1 MRIEENT
8 IIIAPSPLHLR
19 IYEEIIAQKG
29 SCLNVS
35 VLSLEAYISRNLKQ
49 TRPSTAAILY
59 SYRQALST
67 LSQTNTFYSS
77 RSDCD
82 FLKDCNEF
90 MTYAKLYDIQQF
102 PQETKR
108 DQDLYEVI
116 EKLMPIE
123 LWVEEAKTTV
133 YPDAT
138 ALRILKTEFNPLQA
152 YWVSMLEKQG
162 AKLIDTQKHQRFY
175 YWATSNP
182 HKEKEVCADALVKN
196 QLKAENTLIALADDQ
211 QKYALAQALESR
223 RIPYTFVHEETDSKI
238 LNQWR
243 AALHYLADPNQ
254 ANLMNVLK
262 VMFPTTGYDLRRYLD
277 LFGDQPIALKDM
289 PYQEN
294 PLISQTDFDDLVSLE
309 MAVSPWLGKL
319 KEIRSW
325 TLKSMGIIGAMI
337 MDQTPE
343 PSEDDVR
350 IYSGVLDGWN
360 QIKQYVHQPEDL
372 EIFIRSLDALHPS
385 SALPEWKGVLIGGRD
400 LVCNLFDNVFYLGA
414 DASNFPTNVARS
426 GVFDEEYV
434 AKLDFPTLDVRM
446 SEHLETLKSVLMQPE
461 SVYFLMAQT
470 DYEGKSIEHSHEL
483 TLWLE
488 ALPKFKNSAQ
498 SSINLRPSFQIKNMQ
513 SQVFFEKENQKVRT
527 HSRQLKAYED
537 CPLQNMLQYGLQL
550 KKPTVRKD
558 VLHLRAQIIPTL
570 IQYCQQI
577 GKPYQEV
584 TPTEVRAFVEQQF
597 QFARKIFLQ
606 RKAELDALAIK
617 TEKQLIWVLQNIQT
631 IGKEIP
637 YILVPGEYQ
646 LDIEETLQGIPFQ
659 IEGSLANANSRHA
672 IFNLYAPEQNGFE
685 GPSGT
690 LDLSLQPK
698 AQSSA
703 AFSISYGRG
712 AQANAVAITYEQGAA
727 SAQVDYLKQAI
738 VAQNF
743 EPSQQPLMQA
753 LTKKVPTYQK
763 REEQLL
769 NQAQGY
775 AQAMKENEFMP
786 YHKSTACTTC
796 AYRAICRNAAIE
808 RGE

>member
-1 MRIEENT
+1 MQIEENT

-29 SCLNVS
+29 SCLNVT
-35 VLSLEAYISRNLKQ
+35 VLSLEAYISRHLKR
-49 TRPSTAAILY
+49 TRPSTAAVLY
-59 SYRQALST
+59 SYRQALET
-67 LSQTNTFYSS
+67 LSKTNTFYSS
-77 RSDCD
+77 RNDYD

-90 MTYAKLYDIQQF
+90 MTYAKLYDIENF

-123 LWVEEAKTTV
+123 LWIEEAKTIV
-133 YPDAT
+133 YSDAP

-152 YWVSMLEKQG
+152 YWVNMLQKQG
-162 AKLIDTQKHQRFY
+162 AKLIDTPKHQRFY

-182 HKEKEVCADALVKN
+182 HKEKEVCADAIVKN
-196 QLKAENTLIALADDQ
+196 KLKAEHTLISLADDQ

-223 RIPYTFVHEETDSKI
+223 RIPYTFVHEETESKI

-243 AALHYLADPNQ
+243 AALHYLCDPNP

-262 VMFPTTGYDLRRYLD
+262 VMFPITGYDLRRYLD
-277 LFGDQPIALKDM
+277 LFGDQPTSLKEM
-289 PYQEN
+289 LYQEN
-294 PLISQTDFDDLVSLE
+294 PLISQNDFNDLVSLE

-325 TLKSMGIIGAMI
+325 TLKSMGEIGAMI

-360 QIKQYVHQPEDL
+360 QIKQYVQQPSDL

-400 LVCNLFDNVFYLGA
+400 LVCALFENVFYLGA
-414 DASNFPTNVARS
+414 DAANWPTNVARS

-434 AKLDFPTLDVRM
+434 EKLDFPTLEERM
-446 SEHLETLKSVLMQPE
+446 NEHLEASKSVLMQPE

-470 DYEGKSIEHSHEL
+470 DYDGKSIEHSHEL

-513 SQVFFEKENQKVRT
+513 SQVFFERGNQKVQT
-527 HSRQLKAYED
+527 HSRQLKAYDD

-558 VLHLRAQIIPTL
+558 VLRLQAQIIPTL
-570 IQYCQQI
+570 IQHCQQL
-577 GKPYQEV
+577 GKPYQEI
-584 TPTEVRAFVEQQF
+584 TQKEVNEFVEQQF
-597 QFARKIFLQ
+597 QFARKIFLH
-606 RKAELDALAIK
+606 RKDEIDALAIK
-617 TEKQLIWVLQNIQT
+617 TTKQLVWVLQNIQS
-631 IGKEIP
+631 IGKDIP

-646 LDIEETLQGIPFQ
+646 LNIEETLQGIPFQ
-659 IEGSLANANSRHA
+659 IGGSLANANSRHA
-672 IFNLYAPEQNGFE
+672 IFNLYPSEQNGFSE
-685 GPSGT
+685 PSGT

-698 AQSSA
+698 AQSNA
-703 AFSISYGRG
+703 AYSISYGRG
-712 AQANAVAITYEQGAA
+712 AQANAIATTYEQGAA

-743 EPSQQPLMQA
+743 EPSPNTLMQT

-775 AQAMKENEFMP
+775 AQAMKDNEFLP

>member
-1 MRIEENT
+1 MQIEENT

-29 SCLNVS
+29 SCLNVT
-35 VLSLEAYISRNLKQ
+35 VLSLEAYIRRNLKR
-49 TRPSTAAILY
+49 TRPSTASVLY
-59 SYRQALST
+59 SYRQVLENLS
-67 LSQTNTFYSS
+67 LENTFYSS
-77 RSDCD
+77 RNDYD

-90 MTYAKLYDIQQF
+90 MTYAKLYDIHEF

-108 DQDLYEVI
+108 DRDLYEII

-123 LWVEEAKTTV
+123 LWIEEAKSTN
-133 YPDAT
+133 YPDASS
-138 ALRILKTEFNPLQA
+138 LRILKTEFNPLQT
-152 YWVSMLEKQG
+152 YWVAMLEKQN
-162 AKLIDTQKHQRFY
+162 AKVIDLQKHHRFY

-182 HKEKEVCADALVKN
+182 HKEKEVCADAIVKN
-196 QLKAENTLIALADDQ
+196 KLKAEDTLIALADDQ

-223 RIPYTFVHEETDSKI
+223 RIPYTFVHEETESKI

-243 AALHYLADPNQ
+243 AALRYLADPNKT
-254 ANLMNVLK
+254 NLMNVLK
-262 VMFPTTGYDLRRYLD
+262 VMFPVTGYDLRRYLD
-277 LFGDQPIALKDM
+277 LFGEHPVSLKEM
-289 PYQEN
+289 MYQEN
-294 PLISQTDFDDLVSLE
+294 PLISQTDFEDLVSLE
-309 MAVSPWLGKL
+309 MAVSPWMAKL
-319 KEIRSW
+319 KEIQSW
-325 TLKSMGIIGAMI
+325 TLDSIGKIGEMI
-337 MDQTPE
+337 MEQTPN

-360 QIKQYVHQPEDL
+360 QIKHYVQQPEDL

-400 LVCNLFDNVFYLGA
+400 LICSIFDNVFYLGA
-414 DASNFPTNVARS
+414 DASNFPSNVARS

-434 AKLDFPTLDVRM
+434 EKLDFPTLDARM
-446 SEHLETLKSVLMQPE
+446 SEHLEELKSVLMQPE

-498 SSINLRPSFQIKNMQ
+498 SSINLRPNFQIKNMQ
-513 SQVFFEKENQKVRT
+513 SQVFFEKDNQKVRT

-550 KKPTVRKD
+550 KKPAVQKD
-558 VLHLRAQIIPTL
+558 ILHIRAQIIPTL

-584 TPTEVRAFVEQQF
+584 TEKEVHEFVEGQF
-597 QFARKIFLQ
+597 QFARNIFIH
-606 RKAELDALAIK
+606 RKDEIDALAIK
-617 TEKQLIWVLQNIQT
+617 TTKQLVWVLENIQA

-659 IEGSLANANSRHA
+659 IGGSLASANSRHA
-672 IFNLYAPEQNGFE
+672 IFNLYAPENNGFA

-698 AQSSA
+698 AQSNA
-703 AFSISYGRG
+703 AFSIAYGRG
-712 AQANAVAITYEQGAA
+712 AQANAVETTYEQGAINA
-727 SAQVDYLKQAI
+727 KVDYLKNAI
-738 VAQNF
+738 VAQDF
-743 EPSQQPLMQA
+743 EPSQQPLMQI

-775 AQAMKENEFMP
+775 AQAMKDNDFLP